1 MTKDVE
7 LHSDKW
13 SKMTNALSSVTEH
26 STSTGSGYGNYSN
39 QFSGDYGF
47 SSTSKGFSKRIEPLE
62 TISERVQ
69 QLISE
74 KDSDG
79 VVSYSY
85 HQMRSRAQ
93 ELESKLSILENYSSN
108 VPTYIKTKIDEPF
121 YKAMDKVGEKLEA
134 LNIQK
139 YKIPNTV
146 GYKQVEPIKDDY
158 QKVVGTKEVMPEEIG
173 INELYK
179 LKNPYQLAL
188 QQSYSN
194 YQNSKAYKEHPLTQE
209 EYLTMALN
217 TRHFEYVSIDDEKS
231 SIEMWRDFVIGAG
244 IVALYIFC
252 PPAGAVTNTVFA
264 GLELSSA
271 VSGKDWGTG
280 RELDNGERALRGVFA
295 LIDLKE
301 VGGLAKVAAKAGF
314 AGVKMSLKTSLKE
327 GLEQGAKNV
336 DNFKGLWTGIKTYGD
351 NFIHSIPEYSR
362 QLTNQVK
369 NFADEKVLNFSK
381 VAQEGVERAKNF
393 SLEIPTVGVVE
404 DTFGGRQ
411 MMFTTTSKS
420 LGDTSLGKG
429 LDYIGSKANQVEN
442 GSLARLRA
450 RNAFYA
456 TKDEWMSVMKESDIV
471 LNSDLHSKIEILKQ
485 RGIIVKVDD
494 GTIELVNNMRKG
506 NIGEMSMDEIY
517 RQLGY
522 ERISLDMVTDIDG
535 VTHHGIDGVYYNPNG
550 HPPYIIAEAK
560 YGGARLSYLRDG
572 TKQMSNPWVERR
584 LEDAVGVRN
593 FEIIDEAMKR
603 GDVGYQLVNIKKNGN
618 IIINNLDKNAKIIRP

>member
-13 SKMTNALSSVTEH
+13 SKMTSALSSVTEH

-47 SSTSKGFSKRIEPLE
+47 SSASKGFSKRIEPLE

-158 QKVVGTKEVMPEEIG
+158 QRVVGTKEVMPEEIS

-194 YQNSKAYKEHPLTQE
+194 YQNSKDYKEHPLTQE
-209 EYLTMALN
+209 EYLTMMLN

-252 PPAGAVTNTVFA
+252 PPAGAVTNTIFA
-264 GLELSSA
+264 GLEFSSA

-280 RELDNGERALRGVFA
+280 RELNDGERALRGAFA
-295 LIDLKE
+295 LVDLIPAGKYL
-301 VGGLAKVAAKAGF
+301 GGLAKTGKT
-314 AGVKMSLKTSLKE
+314 AGVTAVKTSLKTSLKE
-327 GLEQGAKNV
+327 GFEQGAKNV

-351 NFIHSIPEYSR
+351 NMISQITTFGKPLDNLRPSKILSNSAEALSDGLRHADNVLSEATQNFRLNMGLDPQLVTGTMSSGGGR
-362 QLTNQVK
+362 LTNLADNLSAFAKSLDGSVDEVVEAGGRTVDLTLEQRLKDFAEGTLEFQDVLDDYSEVYAEIINGNKKWSWDESIINGQNLSYSQKKQIKNLAIEKGLIPDVK
-369 NFADEKVLNFSK
+369 VIPSEGMRYGFADFRSAGLVQETVNLPEELWLKTDKEQFEWLNNKIGGFR
-381 VAQEGVERAKNF
+381 EGMTWHHT
-393 SLEIPTVGVVE
+393 EIPGQMELVPFGIHNVIPHN
-404 DTFGGRQ
+404 GGR
-411 MMFTTTSKS
+411 T
-420 LGDTSLGKG
+420 
-429 LDYIGSKANQVEN
+429 IGMWA
-442 GSLARLRA
+442 
-450 RNAFYA
+450 YA
-456 TKDEWMSVMKESDIV
+456 P
-471 LNSDLHSKIEILKQ
+471 
-485 RGIIVKVDD
+485 R
-494 GTIELVNNMRKG
+494 
-506 NIGEMSMDEIY
+506 
-517 RQLGY
+517 
-522 ERISLDMVTDIDG
+522 
-535 VTHHGIDGVYYNPNG
+535 
-550 HPPYIIAEAK
+550 
-560 YGGARLSYLRDG
+560 
-572 TKQMSNPWVERR
+572 
-584 LEDAVGVRN
+584 
-593 FEIIDEAMKR
+593 
-603 GDVGYQLVNIKKNGN
+603 
-618 IIINNLDKNAKIIRP
+618 

>member
-13 SKMTNALSSVTEH
+13 SKMTSALSSVTEH

-47 SSTSKGFSKRIEPLE
+47 SSASKGFSKRIEPLE

-158 QKVVGTKEVMPEEIG
+158 QRVVGTKEVMPEEIS

-194 YQNSKAYKEHPLTQE
+194 YQNSKDYKEHPLTQE
-209 EYLTMALN
+209 EYLTMMLN

-252 PPAGAVTNTVFA
+252 PPAGAVTNTIFA

-314 AGVKMSLKTSLKE
+314 AGVKMSLKTSFKE
-327 GLEQGAKNV
+327 GMEQGAKNV

-411 MMFTTTSKS
+411 MMFTTTSKN

-572 TKQMSNPWVERR
+572 TKQMSNPWISDR
-584 LEDAVGVRN
+584 LKDAVGVRN

-618 IIINNLDKNAKIIRP
+618 IMINNLDKNAKIIRP

>member
-13 SKMTNALSSVTEH
+13 SKMTSALSSVTEH

-47 SSTSKGFSKRIEPLE
+47 RSASKGFSKRIEPLE
-62 TISERVQ
+62 TISEKVQ
-69 QLISE
+69 QLINE

-134 LNIQK
+134 LSIQK

-158 QKVVGTKEVMPEEIG
+158 QRVVGTKEVMPEEIS

-194 YQNSKAYKEHPLTQE
+194 YQNSKDYKEHPLTQE

-217 TRHFEYVSIDDEKS
+217 TRRFEYVSIDDEKS
-231 SIEMWRDFVIGAG
+231 SIEMWRDFVIGVG
-244 IVALYIFC
+244 VVALYFFC
-252 PPAGAVTNTVFA
+252 PPAGAVTNTIFA

-280 RELDNGERALRGVFA
+280 RELNDGERALKGTFA
-295 LIDLKE
+295 LFDLIPAGKYL
-301 VGGLAKVAAKAGF
+301 GGLAKTGKT
-314 AGVKMSLKTSLKE
+314 AGVTAVKTSLKTSLKE
-327 GLEQGAKNV
+327 GFEQGAKNV

-351 NFIHSIPEYSR
+351 NFIHGIPEYSR

-393 SLEIPTVGVVE
+393 SLDIPTI
-404 DTFGGRQ
+404 R
-411 MMFTTTSKS
+411 
-420 LGDTSLGKG
+420 
-429 LDYIGSKANQVEN
+429 
-442 GSLARLRA
+442 
-450 RNAFYA
+450 
-456 TKDEWMSVMKESDIV
+456 
-471 LNSDLHSKIEILKQ
+471 
-485 RGIIVKVDD
+485 
-494 GTIELVNNMRKG
+494 
-506 NIGEMSMDEIY
+506 
-517 RQLGY
+517 
-522 ERISLDMVTDIDG
+522 
-535 VTHHGIDGVYYNPNG
+535 
-550 HPPYIIAEAK
+550 
-560 YGGARLSYLRDG
+560 
-572 TKQMSNPWVERR
+572 TKQ
-584 LEDAVGVRN
+584 
-593 FEIIDEAMKR
+593 
-603 GDVGYQLVNIKKNGN
+603 
-618 IIINNLDKNAKIIRP
+618 

>member
-69 QLISE
+69 QLINE

-134 LNIQK
+134 LSIQK

-158 QKVVGTKEVMPEEIG
+158 QRVVGTKEVMPEEIS

-209 EYLTMALN
+209 EYLTMVLN

-252 PPAGAVTNTVFA
+252 PPAGVVTNTVFA

-351 NFIHSIPEYSR
+351 NMISQITTFGKPLDNLRPSKILSNSAEALSDGLRHADNVLSEATHNFHLNMGLDP
-362 QLTNQVK
+362 QLVTGTMSSGGGK
-369 NFADEKVLNFSK
+369 LTHIADNISAF
-381 VAQEGVERAKNF
+381 AKNLDG
-393 SLEIPTVGVVE
+393 SVDLPKMKRV
-404 DTFGGRQ
+404 
-411 MMFTTTSKS
+411 S
-420 LGDTSLGKG
+420 GDS
-429 LDYIGSKANQVEN
+429 
-442 GSLARLRA
+442 
-450 RNAFYA
+450 A
-456 TKDEWMSVMKESDIV
+456 TKAIGGIKPSDVDVPKLKGVHDVEVPKYNREQIPRNIEESRPTWRQ
-471 LNSDLHSKIEILKQ
+471 S
-485 RGIIVKVDD
+485 
-494 GTIELVNNMRKG
+494 EL
-506 NIGEMSMDEIY
+506 
-517 RQLGY
+517 
-522 ERISLDMVTDIDG
+522 
-535 VTHHGIDGVYYNPNG
+535 
-550 HPPYIIAEAK
+550 
-560 YGGARLSYLRDG
+560 
-572 TKQMSNPWVERR
+572 
-584 LEDAVGVRN
+584 
-593 FEIIDEAMKR
+593 
-603 GDVGYQLVNIKKNGN
+603 DV
-618 IIINNLDKNAKIIRP
+618 

>member
-69 QLISE
+69 QLINE

-134 LNIQK
+134 LSIQK

-158 QKVVGTKEVMPEEIG
+158 QRVVGTKEVMPEEIS

-209 EYLTMALN
+209 EYLTMVLN

-252 PPAGAVTNTVFA
+252 PPAGVVTNTVFA

-411 MMFTTTSKS
+411 MMYTTTTKS

-429 LDYIGSKANQVEN
+429 LDYIGSKANQVET

-450 RNAFYA
+450 RNAFYG
-456 TKDEWMSVMKESDIV
+456 
-471 LNSDLHSKIEILKQ
+471 N
-485 RGIIVKVDD
+485 KVDD
-494 GTIELVNNMRKG
+494 VVEAGSKASKDTAENIIRDGSHFDEFGNLRPNIRYQAGEFEYIYQTDDLGRLTNWDAEELHLTERTKRLSHDSNSPGKLVGDQAGHLAGDRFGGSPGKDNIVSQLRKVNLSDYKRLENLWAKALEEG
-506 NIGEMSMDEIY
+506 KDVSVSVKLNYVGD
-517 RQLGY
+517 
-522 ERISLDMVTDIDG
+522 SLRPDSFEVKCIIDG
-535 VTHHGIDGVYYNPNG
+535 VPIES
-550 HPPYIIAEAK
+550 IIE
-560 YGGARLSYLRDG
+560 
-572 TKQMSNPWVERR
+572 N
-584 LEDAVGVRN
+584 
-593 FEIIDEAMKR
+593 
-603 GDVGYQLVNIKKNGN
+603 
-618 IIINNLDKNAKIIRP
+618 

>member
-1 MTKDVE
+1 MT
-7 LHSDKW
+7 S
-13 SKMTNALSSVTEH
+13 ALSSVTEH

-158 QKVVGTKEVMPEEIG
+158 QRVVGTKEVMPEEIS

-231 SIEMWRDFVIGAG
+231 SIEMWRDFIIGAG

-280 RELDNGERALRGVFA
+280 RELDNSERALRGVFA

-381 VAQEGVERAKNF
+381 VAQ
-393 SLEIPTVGVVE
+393 
-404 DTFGGRQ
+404 
-411 MMFTTTSKS
+411 
-420 LGDTSLGKG
+420 
-429 LDYIGSKANQVEN
+429 
-442 GSLARLRA
+442 
-450 RNAFYA
+450 
-456 TKDEWMSVMKESDIV
+456 
-471 LNSDLHSKIEILKQ
+471 
-485 RGIIVKVDD
+485 
-494 GTIELVNNMRKG
+494 
-506 NIGEMSMDEIY
+506 
-517 RQLGY
+517 
-522 ERISLDMVTDIDG
+522 
-535 VTHHGIDGVYYNPNG
+535 
-550 HPPYIIAEAK
+550 
-560 YGGARLSYLRDG
+560 
-572 TKQMSNPWVERR
+572 
-584 LEDAVGVRN
+584 
-593 FEIIDEAMKR
+593 
-603 GDVGYQLVNIKKNGN
+603 
-618 IIINNLDKNAKIIRP
+618 